1 MVRTWLQL
9 MCCTT
14 RHLLSL
20 NFGNWFGGSD
30 DEFEGQS
37 MSISDWGTYM
47 KFGTYLYQDRAY
59 QGNKDWAYIRVG
71 VWGLENRTRGM
82 KM

>member
-1 MVRTWLQL
+1 
-9 MCCTT
+9 MCCAT

-20 NFGNWFGGSD
+20 NFGNGFGGSD

-47 KFGTYLYQDRAY
+47 KFRTYLYQGRAY
-59 QGNKDWAYIRVG
+59 QGNEDWAYIRVR
-71 VWGLENRTRGM
+71 VQGLENRTRGT
-82 KM
+82 KVQSRTET